1 MQQPRKRCSSKRSV
15 VTGAHH
21 THILRQATA
30 QEESALVGRIDLNLT
45 GRHDG
50 NVCPCCPIRH
60 RCAARLVHG
69 DPSIPPVEEPVN
81 FRKGGRAKH
90 DAPLRLTICNA
101 FASRQCLA
109 ARVPRCSFVPSNVHV
124 PWIAG
129 KEAQALCAVRDG
141 RVMHRGHESGESIDR
156 HAMRDPRLLPSN
168 VLRSGCVVL
177 PGTAAPAKAR
187 ALVIKSQET
196 CNMKGEAP

>member
-1 MQQPRKRCSSKRSV
+1 MPRLSHSSSLCCSSHSWGPFDSSCRGAGQLPKGRSCEARCP
-15 VTGAHH
+15 T
-21 THILRQATA
+21 T
-30 QEESALVGRIDLNLT
+30 ID
-45 GRHDG
+45 D
-50 NVCPCCPIRH
+50 
-60 RCAARLVHG
+60 
-69 DPSIPPVEEPVN
+69 
-81 FRKGGRAKH
+81 
-90 DAPLRLTICNA
+90 CNA

-129 KEAQALCAVRDG
+129 KEAQALCAVRDA

-177 PGTAAPAKAR
+177 PGTARQQRRAR
-187 ALVIKSQET
+187 S
-196 CNMKGEAP
+196 